1 MQWLLHSVSA
11 WDFCLRK
18 GVKFEKYVSVLQNNS
33 VKKLVRLA
41 DILKRPT
48 YFFFFYTLHIDGT
61 NHRTNGINS
70 QTILKFNEFS
80 CNSHTGHRLHQR
92 MEAMLHNCS

>member
-1 MQWLLHSVSA
+1 MSYQYCHSR
-11 WDFCLRK
+11 DFCLEK
-18 GVKFEKYVSVLQNNS
+18 GVKFEKYVSVLQNNG
-33 VKKLVRLA
+33 VKKLVRPA

-80 CNSHTGHRLHQR
+80 CYSRTGHLVTP
-92 MEAMLHNCS
+92 EDGCNAP